1 MVSAAAGK
9 DAPSSLGETAPL
21 TLGNG
26 AAHGDGFTG
35 KYAHG
40 TLPAGRRAAGSSGLT
55 SEIREDVMSQGSVQ
69 APARGAQIRTAIWG
83 SCLLAVACLL
93 TYWLTT
99 EVLTLAYSAPRADD
113 ELGGLWAVLATV
125 FVVRQSYEQSLA
137 AALSRM
143 SATLVSFA
151 LCLVYLVFL
160 PFHPWALAL
169 LIGLSVI
176 TVTLIGRPQ
185 DATTAAITTA
195 VVMIVAEV
203 SPHDAW
209 RQPILRLADTVI
221 GVIVGLAA
229 AWIGLRAIRHRAPGA
244 RRDEQPVI
252 RKPSG

>member
-1 MVSAAAGK
+1 
-9 DAPSSLGETAPL
+9 
-21 TLGNG
+21 
-26 AAHGDGFTG
+26 
-35 KYAHG
+35 
-40 TLPAGRRAAGSSGLT
+40 
-55 SEIREDVMSQGSVQ
+55 MSQGSVR

-151 LCLVYLVFL
+151 LCLVYLAFL

-203 SPHDAW
+203 ARTTPGGSPSCGW
-209 RQPILRLADTVI
+209 PTPR
-221 GVIVGLAA
+221 
-229 AWIGLRAIRHRAPGA
+229 
-244 RRDEQPVI
+244 
-252 RKPSG
+252 SGSSWASPPRGSA